1 MIFNN
6 AARAWSMVALL
17 FATNAWD
24 ALVIETAWYPAIAFS
39 KTTCKL
45 LFVFVPQL
53 PASLPVPIRFKRSNG
68 EGESAAISYPYCV
81 LFTFVQL
88 GLFVSIIL
96 VQFGEVVSLIAVQ
109 VEVCALLTAVQVTLC
124 ESLILPHEGV

>member
-6 AARAWSMVALL
+6 AARAWSMVELL

-81 LFTFVQL
+81 LFMKVQPGVL
-88 GLFVSIIL
+88 VSTMSCQTITG
-96 VQFGEVVSLIAVQ
+96 VAPTGANAVV
-109 VEVCALLTAVQVTLC
+109 LLT
-124 ESLILPHEGV
+124 S